1 MKRPAYTATGINLNS
16 YYAALSGATCE
27 FIYARAR
34 GGGRGGEGVT
44 NPDERVAEEK
54 EHADGGQN
62 AKGAKKA
69 RAKGR

>member
-1 MKRPAYTATGINLNS
+1 MG
-16 YYAALSGATCE
+16 
-27 FIYARAR
+27 
-34 GGGRGGEGVT
+34 GVT

-69 RAKGR
+69 RAKGRRSLSGPPTCLSLISVACTRGMY